1 MAADVITVT
10 FFLPGGLI
18 PREFE
23 TRFRSDT
30 PDELLARYAPIECFY
45 FKRSD
50 RCGTVYIN
58 GRVFSVEE
66 LEDMDKPVL
75 VRNIISDGARSAVR
89 LRGHDDRWA
98 SFSNVTDKVVK
109 TSRR

>member
-23 TRFRSDT
+23 AQFRGDT
-30 PDELLARYAPIECFY
+30 PDELIARYAPSECFA
-45 FKRSD
+45 FRRSD
-50 RCGTVYIN
+50 RRGTVYID
-58 GRVFSVEE
+58 GEAFAVEE

-98 SFSNVTDKVVK
+98 SFYNVTDKVVK